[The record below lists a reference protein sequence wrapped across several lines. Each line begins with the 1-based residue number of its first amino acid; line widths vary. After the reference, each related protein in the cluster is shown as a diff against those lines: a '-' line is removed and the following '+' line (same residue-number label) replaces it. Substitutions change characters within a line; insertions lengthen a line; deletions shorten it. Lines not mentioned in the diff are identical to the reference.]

1 MKETRTSA
9 RLKTK
14 SAKKENGREK
24 LPLRSIKGELA
35 HKLVLVE
42 KLASISVERD
52 GELTIG
58 AE

>member
-14 SAKKENGREK
+14 SAKKENGRE
-24 LPLRSIKGELA
+24 LRSIKGELA

>member
-14 SAKKENGREK
+14 SAKKENG
-24 LPLRSIKGELA
+24 LRSIKGELA

>member
-14 SAKKENGREK
+14 SAKKES
-24 LPLRSIKGELA
+24 RSIKGELA

>member
-1 MKETRTSA
+1 MEERNF
-9 RLKTK
+9 RP
-14 SAKKENGREK
+14 
-24 LPLRSIKGELA
+24 PLRSIKGELA